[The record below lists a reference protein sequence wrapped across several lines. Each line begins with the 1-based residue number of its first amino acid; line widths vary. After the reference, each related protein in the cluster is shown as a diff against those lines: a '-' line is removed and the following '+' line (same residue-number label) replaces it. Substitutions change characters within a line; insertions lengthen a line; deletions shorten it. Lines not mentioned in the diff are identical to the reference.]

1 MLYGFQNINGK
12 TYYFDTFDGAMK
24 TGWSYI
30 SENKSLYYFKN
41 NGQAAQGKLTLNN
54 TSYDF
59 DSQGKLLSHAEQ
71 FSPNGTD
78 WYFFDK
84 VTGAM
89 KTGWVY
95 IPEQNKTVY
104 YNKDGQMV
112 YGTQIINGKTYYFDT
127 FDGTLK

>member
-1 MLYGFQNINGK
+1 MKYGQVNI
-12 TYYFDTFDGAMK
+12 DG
-24 TGWSYI
+24 
-30 SENKSLYYFKN
+30 
-41 NGQAAQGKLTLNN
+41 
-54 TSYDF
+54 
-59 DSQGKLLSHAEQ
+59 H
-71 FSPNGTD
+71 

-112 YGTQIINGKTYYFDT
+112 YGTQIINGKTYHFDT
-127 FDGTLK
+127 FDGALK